1 MDKNT
6 LTGLILMGLLIF
18 GFMWMNS
25 SKQKENQQQ
34 QQQEQAEAKKAA
46 ADEPQITVDS
56 ISAAEAAAIPA
67 AIREG
72 GVRQGDGDSYVYN
85 TPSVR
90 LAMVNGEVTGSVQ
103 TADTTLDYNDVIA
116 NRLSRDIT
124 LSTRNEAV
132 KNIREVLSDT
142 RRYGQFASH
151 RTGKAGTVKLGNDK
165 LSLEISN
172 QGGYISR
179 ATLLDY
185 KSYLPADAKSEKIDT
200 ADVEICRPGCNKYSF
215 ELTSATQRINTAD
228 FFFTPRQES
237 DSGVEMTLDTSGSDT
252 LLMLPTQRKGRFVVG
267 VGVFKKGMEKGIN
280 SSVGHGQSSGWEK
293 TGAIDK

>member
-1 MDKNT
+1 
-6 LTGLILMGLLIF
+6 
-18 GFMWMNS
+18 
-25 SKQKENQQQ
+25 
-34 QQQEQAEAKKAA
+34 
-46 ADEPQITVDS
+46 
-56 ISAAEAAAIPA
+56 
-67 AIREG
+67 
-72 GVRQGDGDSYVYN
+72 
-85 TPSVR
+85 
-90 LAMVNGEVTGSVQ
+90 MVNGEVTGSVQ

-228 FFFTPRQES
+228 FFFTPRQVS
-237 DSGVEMTLDTSGSDT
+237 DSVVEMTLDMAGGGQFGFRYTLPKGSYVVRMEMIQTVSYTHLGDEASIEDHMGFIKLGSRVDLYLPLDT
-252 LLMLPTQRKGRFVVG
+252 TIKVNLGDKTVGGITEVGRL
-267 VGVFKKGMEKGIN
+267 
-280 SSVGHGQSSGWEK
+280 SH
-293 TGAIDK
+293 ADDKPAN

>member
-132 KNIREVLSDT
+132 RHPPLRPVCLAPHRQSGHSET
-142 RRYGQFASH
+142 GQ
-151 RTGKAGTVKLGNDK
+151 
-165 LSLEISN
+165 
-172 QGGYISR
+172 
-179 ATLLDY
+179 
-185 KSYLPADAKSEKIDT
+185 
-200 ADVEICRPGCNKYSF
+200 
-215 ELTSATQRINTAD
+215 
-228 FFFTPRQES
+228 RQA
-237 DSGVEMTLDTSGSDT
+237 L
-252 LLMLPTQRKGRFVVG
+252 
-267 VGVFKKGMEKGIN
+267 
-280 SSVGHGQSSGWEK
+280 
-293 TGAIDK
+293 A